1 MPYAVSI
8 DDPGV
13 ADAHDMLSPAK
24 NVLRS
29 HIVALEQL
37 LDGLDDTLLKLAI
50 RIAACRGRVILTGI
64 GKSGIA
70 ARKIAASLAA
80 RDVAATFM
88 HGADALHGDLGMVR
102 ADDIVIAITISGA
115 SSELL
120 YVIRHARS
128 IGAETVAITAAPDE
142 AVSASCDHVIAIPA
156 LDTACDFG
164 IAPFSSTIASIAVGD
179 ALTMLVAREIAFSR
193 NQFARLHPAG
203 RIGGRFLSVCELM
216 LQDDALPMV
225 GPDAPV
231 EQVIAEASRTGIGAC
246 AVVDANRMLLG
257 IVTDGDI
264 RRHFLDGS
272 ESPASGI
279 MTADPVT
286 VGADTDQHDAF
297 AIMRGHRI
305 AVLPVM
311 AADGR
316 TLVGMLNIQDMLQAG
331 YPEK

>member
-1 MPYAVSI
+1 MMPNNVAL
-8 DDPGV
+8 DGAADP
-13 ADAHDMLSPAK
+13 HDMLSPAK
-24 NVLRS
+24 KVLRS
-29 HIVALEQL
+29 HIDALEQL
-37 LDGLDDTLLKLAI
+37 LASLDDGLLKLAI
-50 RIAACRGRVILTGI
+50 RIADCRGRVILTGI

-102 ADDIVIAITISGA
+102 ADDIVVAITISGA

-120 YVIRHARS
+120 YVTRHARS
-128 IGAETVAITAAPDE
+128 IGAATVAITAVPDE
-142 AVSASCDHVIAIPA
+142 VVPASCDHVVAIPA

-164 IAPFSSTIASIAVGD
+164 IAPFSSTISSIAVGD

-203 RIGGRFLSVCELM
+203 RIGRRFRSVRELM
-216 LQDDALPMV
+216 LSGEDLPTV

-231 EQVIAEASRTGIGAC
+231 ERVIAEASRTGAGAC
-246 AVVDANRMLLG
+246 VVVDGDERLLG

-264 RRHFLDGS
+264 RRHFLDGT
-272 ESPASGI
+272 ESRAAGL
-279 MTADPVT
+279 MTADPIK
-286 VGADTDQHDAF
+286 VGDDADQHDAF

-305 AVLPVM
+305 AALPVVG
-311 AADGR
+311 ADGR
-316 TLVGMLNIQDMLQAG
+316 TLVGLLNIQDMLQAG
-331 YPEK
+331 HPEK